1 MSKDETDTFDE
12 SEEIEESDIVVL
24 VDEDDVEHR
33 LVMLA
38 VVEFEEQDYALLAPE
53 EELADESE
61 PELDLYIFQYDV
73 DDEGMETFQPIPD
86 DDRFEEVRAFC
97 ATLMDADGQFGVNGG
112 VVPEA

>member
-1 MSKDETDTFDE
+1 MTKDLRDAFDE

-38 VVEFEEQDYALLAPE
+38 VVEYEDQDYALLAPE
-53 EELADESE
+53 EELADDSK

-73 DDEGMETFQPIPD
+73 DDEGVETFQPIPD
-86 DDRFEEVRAFC
+86 DARFDEVREFC
-97 ATLMDADGQFGVNGG
+97 STLIDTDALSAVTGG